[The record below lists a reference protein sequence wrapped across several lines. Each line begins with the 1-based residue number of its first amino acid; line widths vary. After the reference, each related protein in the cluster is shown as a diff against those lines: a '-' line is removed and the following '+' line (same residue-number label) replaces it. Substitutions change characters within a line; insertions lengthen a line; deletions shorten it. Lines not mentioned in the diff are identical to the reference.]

1 MKMECMMSGTTVD
14 IKADRDTDNAI
25 LITQDGKIIGVIS
38 KAAQENIK
46 TIRMTFTR
54 DKPTGWFKP
63 LQGQGIE
70 VFRDTHESER

>member
-1 MKMECMMSGTTVD
+1 MKMKCMISDVPVEV
-14 IKADRDTDNAI
+14 DRDADNVLVVI
-25 LITQDGKIIGVIS
+25 QGGKVVGIIS
-38 KAAQENIK
+38 KEAQENIK

-54 DKPTGWFKP
+54 DTPNGFFKP